1 MVRQIVNSVIGVLNM
16 NAVGIDVSKGK
27 SMVSILRPFGEVV
40 AKPFEVRHTVGELRQ
55 LANYLKSLNGETRAI
70 LEHTGRYYEPV
81 ALMLYDAGV
90 FVSAVNPKLIK
101 DYGNN
106 SLRKVKTDKA
116 DSRKI
121 ARYGLDNWVELRQH
135 TPMDTIRYQLKT
147 MNRQYGL
154 YSKTKVSM
162 KNNLISLLDQTYPGV
177 NAFFS
182 SPARED
188 GSQKWVDFA
197 ASFWHLDCVRGI
209 ILAAFTERYRKWCKR
224 HGYNFNSGK
233 AAEIHENA
241 KNQIAMLP
249 KDAMTKLLIHQAIDQ
264 LNAASRTVE
273 LLRTEMNRL
282 AQQLPEYPVVMA
294 MGGVGKSLGPQLM
307 SEIGDV
313 TRFAHKGSLA
323 AYAGVDP
330 GANQSGTHA
339 AKSTASSKTG
349 SPELRKTLFLVMS
362 VLLQTSLVDD
372 PVYQFLDK
380 KRAEGKPYYV
390 YMTAGANKFLRV
402 YYGRVKEYL
411 ASLEPTE

>member
-1 MVRQIVNSVIGVLNM
+1 M
-16 NAVGIDVSKGK
+16 NAAGIDVSKGK
-27 SMVSILRPFGEVV
+27 SMVSVLRPFGEVV
-40 AKPFEVRHTVGELRQ
+40 AKPFEVHHTASELRE
-55 LANYLKSLNGETRAI
+55 LAGYLKSLDGETRVI

-81 ALMLYDAGV
+81 AQMLYDAGV

-106 SLRKVKTDKA
+106 TLRKVKTDKA

-121 ARYGLDNWVELRQH
+121 ARYGLDNWAELRQH

-147 MNRQYGL
+147 MNRQYSL

-177 NAFFS
+177 NALFS

-197 ASFWHLDCVRGI
+197 ASFWHLDCVRS
-209 ILAAFTERYRKWCKR
+209 LSLVAFTQRYQKWCKR
-224 HGYNFNSGK
+224 RGYNFSSGK
-233 AAEIHENA
+233 AAEIHEGA

-249 KDAMTKLLIHQAIDQ
+249 KDAMTKLLIHQAIEQ
-264 LNAASRTVE
+264 LNAASKTVE

-282 AQQLPEYPVVMA
+282 AEQLPEYPVVMA

-307 SEIGDV
+307 AEIGDV
-313 TRFAHKGSLA
+313 TRFAHKGSLV

-330 GANQSGTHA
+330 GANQSGTHET
-339 AKSTASSKTG
+339 KSTASSKSG
-349 SPELRKTLFLVMS
+349 SSELRKTLFLVMCA
-362 VLLQTSLVDD
+362 LLQTMPAGD
-372 PVYQFLDK
+372 PVFQFLDK

-402 YYGRVKEYL
+402 YYGRVKEFL
-411 ASLEPTE
+411 ASLDQTE